1 MIDFAIQEEEELL
14 KDTAA
19 RFAAEHLRDA
29 ERDHE
34 KAQAFPAG
42 IAAAYA
48 DLGLADLNRAETGLE
63 PCHRLAVWSALAEAD
78 PAAPF
83 GLDPVG
89 PGGAMVPNL
98 PAGTGAFCT
107 TEGLEIVDGAVT
119 GVVPWIPR
127 HSLDWLVLVA
137 QEGLYLVDTPD
148 CRALADRPCGLQAC
162 GGVEVVL
169 ENTLCTRIGDEDASR
184 DALAECRRLAATV
197 LIGAAQ
203 DAHNAAA
210 LYTQERVVFG
220 RPIAHHQGM
229 AFQLADAATDL
240 TAARLLVEASAGC
253 PIETA
258 NAHALAVEVADR
270 VCERSVQALGGH
282 GYLYDHRVE
291 KRMRDVRC
299 VAALYGGVLRSE
311 LDAALGILTLSD
323 PLEVDG

>member
-1 MIDFAIQEEEELL
+1 MIDFTLQEEEQLL
-14 KDTAA
+14 ADTAA
-19 RFAAEHLRDA
+19 RFASEHLRDA

-34 KAQAFPAG
+34 KAQSFPDS
-42 IAAAYA
+42 ILAAYA
-48 DLGLADLNRAETGLE
+48 ELGLADLNRAESGLE

-89 PGGAMVPNL
+89 PGGAMVPDL

-107 TEGLEIVDGAVT
+107 AEGLEIVDGTVT
-119 GVVPWIPR
+119 GKVPWIPR
-127 HSLDWLVLVA
+127 HRLDWLVLVA
-137 QEGLYLVDTPD
+137 DDGLFLVHNPN
-148 CRALADRPCGLQAC
+148 CQALADRPCGLQAC

-169 ENTLCTRIGDEDASR
+169 ENTPCIPIGDGEAATA
-184 DALAECRRLAATV
+184 ALAECRRLAATV

-210 LYTQERVVFG
+210 VYAQERVVFG

-240 TAARLLVEASAGC
+240 EAARLLVEASTGC
-253 PIETA
+253 PTLAA

-299 VAALYGGVLRSE
+299 VATLYGGVLRSE
-311 LDAALGILTLSD
+311 HDAALGMLTLSD